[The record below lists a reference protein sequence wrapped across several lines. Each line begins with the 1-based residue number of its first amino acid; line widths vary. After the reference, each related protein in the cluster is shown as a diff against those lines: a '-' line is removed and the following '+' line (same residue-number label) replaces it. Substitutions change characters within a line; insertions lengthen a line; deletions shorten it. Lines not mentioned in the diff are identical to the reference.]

1 MTLFPDSNKIL
12 YTFNVMKNIGI
23 DKIHISQEQ
32 YNQWVKTIDPR
43 MKDALMLRYM
53 LNIEIIVDDDWII
66 LKYLS
71 KPLAKFFISF

>member
-43 MKDALMLRYM
+43 
-53 LNIEIIVDDDWII
+53 
-66 LKYLS
+66 
-71 KPLAKFFISF
+71 

>member
-23 DKIHISQEQ
+23 GKIHISQEQ

-43 MKDALMLRYM
+43 MKDALLLRYM
-53 LNIEIIVDDDWII
+53 LNIEIIVDDD
-66 LKYLS
+66 
-71 KPLAKFFISF
+71 